1 MPIDNSTG
9 LPEFEAEFAGPAD
22 WARMYRDAG
31 LQVVP
36 CKTYLED
43 PKNWKR
49 PVISEWKTLQ
59 EALIPEIAFLRW
71 YGQDGQYRGRA
82 NMGVITGRCSDN
94 IFSLD
99 LDDHKTPQAAA
110 WWNGLI
116 EEHYWGREPHTW
128 QQRTG
133 GGGRQL
139 FFRGPKGWVAPT
151 NRTPIGVD
159 IRGQGGF
166 AVLPPSMHE
175 SGREYAW
182 APDCA
187 PWEVQIEDAPPWL
200 IRAIEKLV
208 AEHGGGSS
216 SGPTERTPSPGGDTD
231 AFGARIDGREEYMR
245 DMVWA
250 AVVNWCRECPIKP
263 PREEWPL
270 RMLAAYQVYVSH
282 VKSRLPGTTEEGLER
297 EGRGL
302 SLFQEKW
309 DRAMAQWEPK
319 VQHAAKE
326 APPKQE
332 EKVAEP
338 AASVGGLVISAGE
351 FIRGFTPPDYLVKGI
366 MQRGYLYSLT
376 ARTGAGKTAIT
387 MYLSQCVA
395 RGKPVAR
402 QKTKQGSVLFLAG
415 ENPDDIR
422 ARFLVLAD
430 AVGFDPGAIPI
441 HFIAGVVDI
450 AKSMPAIRAAGE
462 AISDLMLVIV
472 DTAAAYFVGDDP
484 NNNAQQSAYARLL
497 RQLAVLPG
505 KPAVLVN
512 CHPTKNASREN
523 LTPMGG
529 SAFLNEVDGN
539 LTLWASDDKTT
550 LHWQGKFR
558 GPEFEP
564 LSFQMETKTS
574 ATVVDSEG
582 TRMPSVVASPISDA
596 ELERGEKDQ
605 ESEENKLLAV
615 IGMNSGA
622 SISALA
628 KKAGFT
634 SPDGAPQKSKVGRLC
649 QRLASDKLIV
659 LKRNRYRI
667 TKEGKA
673 ELGWG
678 DEND

>member
-1 MPIDNSTG
+1 MPIDISTG
-9 LPEFEAEFAGPAD
+9 LPEFEAEFAGPSD
-22 WARMYRDAG
+22 WARMYRDVG

-36 CKTYLED
+36 CKTYQED

-59 EALIPEIAFLRW
+59 EAIIPEIAFLRW
-71 YGQDGQYRGRA
+71 YGQDGQYRSRA

-110 WWNGLI
+110 WWNGLL

-166 AVLPPSMHE
+166 AVTPPSMHE

-187 PWEVQIEDAPPWL
+187 PWEVKIEDAPPWL
-200 IRAIEKLV
+200 IRAIEKLI
-208 AEHGGGSS
+208 AEHGGTGV
-216 SGPTERTPSPGGDTD
+216 GPSERTPSPHGDTD

-245 DMVWA
+245 DIVWA

-270 RMLAAYQVYVSH
+270 RMLAAYQVYISH
-282 VKSRLPGTTEEGLER
+282 VKSRVYGATEEGLER

-319 VQHAAKE
+319 VQLAARE
-326 APPKQE
+326 VPPKQD

-338 AASVGGLVISAGE
+338 AELVSSLVITAGE
-351 FIRGFTPPDYLVKGI
+351 FIRGFIPPEYLIDGI

-376 ARTGAGKTAIT
+376 ARTGAGKTAIA
-387 MYLSQCVA
+387 MYLSQCIA
-395 RGKPVAR
+395 RGKPVAG
-402 QKTKQGSVLFLAG
+402 QEVKQGSVLFLAG

-422 ARFLVLAD
+422 ARFLVLAN

-450 AKSMPAIRAAGE
+450 AQSMPTIRAAAE
-462 AISDLMLVIV
+462 TISDLVLVIV
-472 DTAAAYFVGDDP
+472 DTAAAYFVGDEP
-484 NNNAQQSAYARLL
+484 NNNAQQGAYARVL
-497 RQLAVLPG
+497 RELSFLPG

-539 LTLWASDDKTT
+539 LTLWASEDKTT

-574 ATVVDSEG
+574 SAVIDSKG
-582 TRMPSVVASPISDA
+582 RLMPSVVAAPISDA
-596 ELERGEKDQ
+596 ELERGEREQ
-605 ESEENKLLAV
+605 ETEENKLLAV
-615 IGMNSGA
+615 IGMNSGLP
-622 SISALA
+622 IRALA
-628 KKAGFT
+628 QKANFL
-634 SPDGAPQKSKVGRLC
+634 SPAGKPLKSKVGRLC
-649 QRLASDKLIV
+649 HSLASDKLIV
-659 LKRNRYRI
+659 LKRGHYRI

-673 ELGWG
+673 ELGWD
-678 DEND
+678 DENDA

>member
-1 MPIDNSTG
+1 M
-9 LPEFEAEFAGPAD
+9 
-22 WARMYRDAG
+22 
-31 LQVVP
+31 
-36 CKTYLED
+36 
-43 PKNWKR
+43 
-49 PVISEWKTLQ
+49 KTLQ
-59 EALIPEIAFLRW
+59 EALIPEIAFLSW

-182 APDCA
+182 APTARRGKCRSRM
-187 PWEVQIEDAPPWL
+187 PRRGSLEPS
-200 IRAIEKLV
+200 R
-208 AEHGGGSS
+208 GSS
-216 SGPTERTPSPGGDTD
+216 PSMAAEAAAAPQSVRQ
-231 AFGARIDGREEYMR
+231 APAAIPMPLAPASMGARNTCATWSGRR
-245 DMVWA
+245 WSIGA
-250 AVVNWCRECPIKP
+250 ANARSS
-263 PREEWPL
+263 RRARNGRL

-338 AASVGGLVISAGE
+338 AAPVGGLVISAGE
-351 FIRGFTPPDYLVKGI
+351 FIRGFTPPEYLIDGI

-376 ARTGAGKTAIT
+376 ARTGAGKTAMPCT
-387 MYLSQCVA
+387 LASA
-395 RGKPVAR
+395 SHAASRSPGKEVMP
-402 QKTKQGSVLFLAG
+402 GSVLFLAG

-430 AVGFDPGAIPI
+430 AVGFDPADIPI

-450 AKSMPAIRAAGE
+450 AKSMPAIRAAAE
-462 AISDLMLVIV
+462 AISDLVLVIV
-472 DTAAAYFVGDDP
+472 DTAAAYFVGDEP
-484 NNNAQQSAYARLL
+484 NNNAQQGALCPRAARVVVPA
-497 RQLAVLPG
+497 RQ
-505 KPAVLVN
+505 
-512 CHPTKNASREN
+512 T
-523 LTPMGG
+523 GG
-529 SAFLNEVDGN
+529 A
-539 LTLWASDDKTT
+539 
-550 LHWQGKFR
+550 
-558 GPEFEP
+558 
-564 LSFQMETKTS
+564 
-574 ATVVDSEG
+574 
-582 TRMPSVVASPISDA
+582 
-596 ELERGEKDQ
+596 GEH
-605 ESEENKLLAV
+605 
-615 IGMNSGA
+615 
-622 SISALA
+622 
-628 KKAGFT
+628 
-634 SPDGAPQKSKVGRLC
+634 SPDEKRLP
-649 QRLASDKLIV
+649 
-659 LKRNRYRI
+659 
-667 TKEGKA
+667 
-673 ELGWG
+673 
-678 DEND
+678 

>member
-9 LPEFEAEFAGPAD
+9 LPEFEAEFAGPSD
-22 WARMYRDAG
+22 WARMYRDVG

-36 CKTYLED
+36 CKTWQED

-71 YGQDGQYRGRA
+71 YGQDGQYRARA

-94 IFSLD
+94 VFSLD

-110 WWNGLI
+110 WWNGLL

-128 QQRTG
+128 QQLTG

-166 AVLPPSMHE
+166 AVIPPSMHE

-187 PWEVQIEDAPPWL
+187 PWEVKIEDAPPWL
-200 IRAIEKLV
+200 IRAIERLV
-208 AEHGGGSS
+208 AEHGGASSS

-231 AFGARIDGREEYMR
+231 AFGARVDGREEYMR

-250 AVVNWCRECPIKP
+250 AVVNWCRDCPIKP
-263 PREEWPL
+263 PEDEWPL
-270 RMLAAYQVYVSH
+270 RMLAAYNVYISH
-282 VKSRLPGTTEEGLER
+282 VKSRLPGVTEEGLER

-309 DRAMAQWEPK
+309 RRAMAQWEPK
-319 VQHAAKE
+319 VQFAAKE

-332 EKVAEP
+332 EKMAEP
-338 AASVGGLVISAGE
+338 AEPGQRDNEGRFPLVVSAGE
-351 FIRGFTPPDYLVKGI
+351 FIRGFSPPEYLIDGI

-376 ARTGAGKTAIT
+376 ARTGAGKTAIA
-387 MYLSQCVA
+387 MYLAQCTA

-402 QKTKQGSVLFLAG
+402 KEVMPGSVLFLAG

-430 AVGFDPGAIPI
+430 AVGFDPGAVPI

-450 AKSMPAIRAAGE
+450 AKSLPAIRAAAE
-462 AISDLMLVIV
+462 AISDLVLVIV
-472 DTAAAYFVGDDP
+472 DTAAAYFVGDDA
-484 NNNAQQSAYARLL
+484 NSNTQQGSFARVL
-497 RQLAVLPG
+497 R
-505 KPAVLVN
+505 
-512 CHPTKNASREN
+512 E
-523 LTPMGG
+523 
-529 SAFLNEVDGN
+529 
-539 LTLWASDDKTT
+539 
-550 LHWQGKFR
+550 
-558 GPEFEP
+558 
-564 LSFQMETKTS
+564 LS
-574 ATVVDSEG
+574 
-582 TRMPSVVASPISDA
+582 
-596 ELERGEKDQ
+596 
-605 ESEENKLLAV
+605 
-615 IGMNSGA
+615 
-622 SISALA
+622 
-628 KKAGFT
+628 
-634 SPDGAPQKSKVGRLC
+634 
-649 QRLASDKLIV
+649 
-659 LKRNRYRI
+659 
-667 TKEGKA
+667 
-673 ELGWG
+673 
-678 DEND
+678 